1 LRDFPVVDVRVEL
14 ADAKYHDVDSSPLAF
29 EIATRAAF
37 REGLQKAKS
46 VLLEPIMRIEVAT
59 PENIVDSIIKDL
71 RSRRGHISGQQT
83 RDSANVVNAT
93 APLIAM
99 FGYDDALFKMS
110 QGRATFSMQFDHY
123 APALPSSG
131 NDPPFRPAI
140 GMRA

>member
-1 LRDFPVVDVRVEL
+1 VVDVRVEL

-59 PENIVDSIIKDL
+59 SENIVDSIIKDL

-83 RDSANVVNAT
+83 RGNANVVNAT

-99 FGYDDALFKMS
+99 FGYDDALLKMS

-123 APALPSSG
+123 APTPPSSG